1 MNRYE
6 PMMDLAYGGIS
17 IAVMTISA
25 NGDYVRYDD
34 HIAYLTSFEEHHNAQ
49 VEELQDTI
57 KNQQLIIN
65 ELEKN
70 RER

>member
-25 NGDYVRYDD
+25 NGDYVRYED

-49 VEELQDTI
+49 VEELGETI
-57 KNQQLIIN
+57 ENLQSIIN
-65 ELEKN
+65 DLEKN